1 MIDCN
6 TWAQFG
12 VASAIVIG
20 AGIIVSLLWWWI
32 NLTIRIGELKEEIG
46 WLKRGHS
53 DNADYRLDMRGEI
66 RELQQEV
73 ATLKEANNV
82 K

>member
-1 MIDCN
+1 MIDCGS
-6 TWAQFG
+6 WAQFG

-20 AGIIVSLLWWWI
+20 AGIIVSLFWWWI

-46 WLKRGHS
+46 WLKRRNS
-53 DNADYRLDMRGEI
+53 ENADYRLDMRGDI
-66 RELQQEV
+66 LELQQEI
-73 ATLKEANNV
+73 ATLKEANNA